1 VVVRVEVKVGEEV
14 KVKGVGVGR
23 EARGPVVEGHVEKQ
37 QGSLQGTKLQ
47 CKHGS

>member
-23 EARGPVVEGHVEKQ
+23 EVRGPVVEGHVVRQ
-37 QGSLQGTKLQ
+37 QGSLQGKRNASMEV
-47 CKHGS
+47 G